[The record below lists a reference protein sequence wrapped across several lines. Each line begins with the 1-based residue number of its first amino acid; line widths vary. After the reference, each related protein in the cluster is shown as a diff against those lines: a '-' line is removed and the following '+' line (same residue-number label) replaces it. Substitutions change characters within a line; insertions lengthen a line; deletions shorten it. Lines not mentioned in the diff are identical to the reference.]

1 MGSEMCIRDRA
12 HTMHEQNLAA
22 ADRIN
27 AYRRRVAER
36 RALEAETRTAASAA
50 TDASG
55 AQAQTTRAFSP
66 SRWGGQHTALPG
78 RP

>member
-1 MGSEMCIRDRA
+1 MDLALDYLAR
-12 HTMHEQNLAA
+12 TTHERNVAA

-36 RALEAETRTAASAA
+36 RALEAEARAGTSPA
-50 TDASG
+50 TDVA
-55 AQAQTTRAFSP
+55 RAARSFSP
-66 SRWGGQHTALPG
+66 SRWGGHHTALPG